1 MAEKLNPVKAIRID
15 KNIKASDIVE
25 NMRHTAFNARKLG
38 LAAEIWL
45 QACQEKDCKKFLGLA
60 GALVPGG
67 MKQILIDM
75 IEKET
80 IDVLVSTG
88 ANLTHDIIEAL
99 GFSHYQG
106 SSEVNDSELKKHGL
120 DRIYNVFMQNKVYQ
134 VLEKWCIVHFDEINA
149 ETNSEF
155 LFKVGK
161 ILNESEKG
169 KNSILAACFRKN
181 IPIFCPALSDSGIG
195 LMIWSM
201 MTRKKIPAMKE
212 FNDLNKMLDI
222 AWTSK
227 KKAIFYIGG
236 GVPKNYIQQAMQFS
250 SPAIY
255 GVQIKVDDA
264 SFGGSSGAPLK
275 EGISWGKMSEKGRFI
290 DVNCDATI
298 ALPLIYSFL
307 IEKI

>member
-1 MAEKLNPVKAIRID
+1 MEPVKP
-15 KNIKASDIVE
+15 IKIVKGIKSSDIVSG
-25 NMRHTAFNARKLG
+25 MKGTAYNARKL
-38 LAAEIWL
+38 AIASEIW
-45 QACQEKDCKKFLGLA
+45 QEACHEKDCKKFFGLA

-67 MKQILIDM
+67 MKQIIIDM
-75 IEKET
+75 LENNM

-88 ANLTHDIIEAL
+88 SNLTHDLIEAL

-106 SSEVNDSELKKHGL
+106 DEKMNDAELRKRGL

-134 VLEKWCIVHFDEINA
+134 VLEKWSIEHFDALNSES
-149 ETNSEF
+149 NSEF
-155 LFKVGK
+155 LYKIGK
-161 ILNESEKG
+161 ILNEEDNGKG
-169 KNSILAACFRKN
+169 MNSILAACFRKN

-201 MTRKKIPAMKE
+201 MTRKKLPKMNE
-212 FNDLNKMLDI
+212 YNDLHKMIDI

-227 KKAIFYIGG
+227 KKAVFYVGG

-250 SPAIY
+250 SAAIY
-255 GVQIKVDDA
+255 GVQIKIDDA
-264 SFGGSSGAPLK
+264 SFGGSSGAPLR
-275 EGISWGKMSEKGRFI
+275 EGISWGKMSEKGKFI

-307 IEKI
+307 IEKKE